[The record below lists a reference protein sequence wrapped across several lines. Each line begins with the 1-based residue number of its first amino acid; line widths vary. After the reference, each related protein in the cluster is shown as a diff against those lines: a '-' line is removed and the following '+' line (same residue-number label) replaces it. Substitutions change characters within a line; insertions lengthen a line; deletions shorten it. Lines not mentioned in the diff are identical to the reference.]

1 MAWGAGSLT
10 FGSTRR
16 GVLRLMKDFMTLLRE
31 AEVGVMSI
39 WFLCTVCRKVLRG
52 RTTCRW
58 GPGSGLGQAGG
69 TEGRQTPTHLAGWTG
84 RGRGLAPG
92 GLQLLPL
99 FLQLLLLVQLTHS
112 LLVATLPPTGVQ
124 VAAASQG

>member
-1 MAWGAGSLT
+1 
-10 FGSTRR
+10 
-16 GVLRLMKDFMTLLRE
+16 MKDFMTLLRE

-39 WFLCTVCRKVLRG
+39 WFLCTVCRKVRRG

-69 TEGRQTPTHLAGWTG
+69 TEGRQMPTHLAGWTG

-92 GLQLLPL
+92 GLQLL

-112 LLVATLPPTGVQ
+112 LLVATLPPAEVQ